1 MDLLTGQ
8 GNVSHGHP
16 VIDSQVPGVEQRL
29 PRGTQ
34 PGVERRVTRG
44 TQPPEGDAEVRRRN
58 TRVVT
63 ARREVVPQD
72 QEELNLKYGAH
83 HVIKLFTPVTMCMV
97 VVVATVA
104 SITYYT
110 EKGQYLIYTPF
121 HEETEE
127 TVTLAWQAAANAGIM
142 LIVIAV
148 MTGLL
153 VLAYKCKCYKLIHGW
168 LFMSSFMLLFL
179 FTYLYLAEVLKAN
192 NLPMDYIT
200 VGLLLWNFGVT
211 GMIAIY
217 WKAPLLLQQAYLIFA
232 SALMALIFIKYLPD
246 WTTWAVLAVISLWD
260 LFAVLAPCGPLKIL
274 VETAQERNEDLFPS
288 LIYSSGV
295 MYALVATADPSTKN
309 SAAPSQKGTQDES
322 SHSEAQVQ
330 VETTAGAS
338 EVSNQS
344 EVAGQQ
350 QPSQVTGQQQSS
362 QVTDQQHLGQQIS
375 QVADQQQSSQ
385 VAGQQQSSQVADQQQ
400 SSQVAGQQQSSKVAG
415 QQHPI
420 QQTSQVA
427 ESQVA
432 GQQPPMEQTSQVADQ
447 QQTSQVVGQGQ
458 EHQVAGLQQ
467 QRQIADREHLRQRQ
481 QVRQVH
487 QQQQQNTGQQPP
499 LVDDD
504 DDKGVKLG
512 LGDFIFYSIL
522 VGKAS
527 SYGDWNTTLACF
539 VAILIGLCVTLVC
552 LALFRKALPALPIS
566 ITFGLIFYFLT
577 REIVTPFCD
586 ALSSNQIYI

>member
-72 QEELNLKYGAH
+72 QEEVNLKYGAH

-200 VGLLLWNFGVT
+200 VGLILWNFGVT

-217 WKAPLLLQQAYLIFA
+217 WKAPLLLQQAYLIFV

-322 SHSEAQVQ
+322 SQSEAQVQ

-362 QVTDQQHLGQQIS
+362 QVTDQQHLGQQT
-375 QVADQQQSSQ
+375 
-385 VAGQQQSSQVADQQQ
+385 SQVADQQQ

-420 QQTSQVA
+420 QQTSK
-427 ESQVA
+427 VA

-458 EHQVAGLQQ
+458 EHQAAGLQH
-467 QRQIADREHLRQRQ
+467 QRQIGDREHVWQRQ

-499 LVDDD
+499 FVDDD